1 MGNGSDNAASTLPP
15 PSYDAPPSY
24 TAPSLSNNFN
34 TDRQNVKPKATIL
47 QSTERPSIP
56 PPTNEG
62 TLNRAENTV
71 YANTPPAYDASP
83 ALSSYDYGGLRG
95 VNVGADSNSL
105 SNQNATYQP
114 PSAYQNTN
122 FSPPPTYGGGGIA
135 HTNSSVED
143 ERLKELSK
151 FDGANGTY

>member
-1 MGNGSDNAASTLPP
+1 MVPQLSR

-24 TAPSLSNNFN
+24 TATSLSNNLN
-34 TDRQNVKPKATIL
+34 TERQNAKPKATIL
-47 QSTERPSIP
+47 PSTEHPLIP
-56 PPTNEG
+56 PPANES
-62 TLNRAENTV
+62 TLNRAETTV

-105 SNQNATYQP
+105 SNQTAAYQP
-114 PSAYQNTN
+114 PSSSYQNTN
-122 FSPPPTYGGGGIA
+122 FSPPPTYGGGGIG